1 VRVKVD
7 VVRAMVRM
15 RILVKIKE
23 RVKVIVKVRGR

>member
-1 VRVKVD
+1 MRVKVD